1 MERNC
6 SARFANEEKTETG
19 EKELI
24 VENRFAFNFRERI
37 YRESWLYIYTT
48 IGRPLSLF
56 LSFAMCRFNEIF
68 HRKINLEQ
76 RCSKRICII

>member
-37 YRESWLYIYTT
+37 YRESWLYIYDDW
-48 IGRPLSLF
+48 PAF
-56 LSFAMCRFNEIF
+56 VSFSQFRHVSF
-68 HRKINLEQ
+68 
-76 RCSKRICII
+76 